1 MEYEFAVAEG
11 IPVISFVHK
20 EPGNIPASN
29 TEATDEGK
37 NKLKIFIELVEKKCV
52 NFGRLQKI

>member
-37 NKLKIFIELVEKKCV
+37 TN
-52 NFGRLQKI
+52 